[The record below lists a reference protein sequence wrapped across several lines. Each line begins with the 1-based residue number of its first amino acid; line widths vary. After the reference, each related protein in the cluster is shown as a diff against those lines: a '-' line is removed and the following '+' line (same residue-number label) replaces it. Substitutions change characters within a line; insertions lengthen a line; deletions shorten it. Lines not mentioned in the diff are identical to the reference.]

1 MKIEEEIRGT
11 YGAIKPLPGGEDR
24 MWIAIDRALDGKAKD
39 VQIRVQPRRQIL
51 RPVLVAAALLLLLA
65 ISFTVLRRLQLRPE
79 NGELLASEATPE
91 AKPEPSPEHLREIR
105 ALELVNAQVNDSPVL
120 TLSEEQTFLARA
132 VLPEGCCVD
141 HWEINGE
148 KADAGERCFSLLFD
162 STGVKKVEAVL
173 REERRVT
180 CVNAYLQFLDESGEP
195 AGWFYEDLSF
205 EYNYT
210 VPTTGEAH
218 PGGSITACV
227 TPLAPD
233 GMELDHWLIDGERL
247 EAENPPCAILLDGLD
262 RSIRIEAVLRGSSGN
277 AANGERL
284 RLGNGGAPAAPVTP
298 PKDDLPAGQSEPPK
312 NLWQE
317 IDYERD
323 GVPFD
328 PAAPARDGHLHQW
341 TVDPSRSWESTCVVP
356 GQTTR
361 VCSVCGHTY
370 STALPCLAHSFEWAF
385 FPDSIYVYDVC
396 TVCGYQVRLDI
407 TIYDL
412 GLEPRPTPQPTE
424 PAEPS
429 EPAEP

>member
-1 MKIEEEIRGT
+1 MKMEDKVRSVYEPMR
-11 YGAIKPLPGGEDR
+11 PLPGGEDR
-24 MWIAIDRALDGKAKD
+24 MWTAIDRALDGKAKN

-65 ISFTVLRRLQLRPE
+65 VSFTVLRRLSLRPE
-79 NGELLASEATPE
+79 NGELLAAEATPE
-91 AKPEPSPEHLREIR
+91 VTPEPSPERIRETR
-105 ALELVNAQVNDSPVL
+105 ALELVNAQVNDSPIL
-120 TLSEEQTFLARA
+120 TLSEEQTLLARA

-141 HWEINGE
+141 HWEING
-148 KADAGERCFSLLFD
+148 KTSDAGERRFSLQFD

-205 EYNYT
+205 EYAYT
-210 VPTTGEAH
+210 VPTTGETH

-227 TPLAPD
+227 TPLSPE

-247 EAENPPCAILLDGLD
+247 ETEIPPCAILLDGLD
-262 RSIRIEAVLRGSSGN
+262 RSIRIEAVLRENTGT
-277 AANGERL
+277 AEAGERFS
-284 RLGNGGAPAAPVTP
+284 LGGGSAPALTAAP
-298 PKDDLPAGQSEPPK
+298 PKDDLPAGQSEPPS

-328 PAAPARDGHLHQW
+328 PDAPARDGHLHQW
-341 TVDPSRSWESTCVVP
+341 VVDPSRSWNSTCTVP
-356 GQTTR
+356 GKTTR
-361 VCSVCGHTY
+361 VCSVCGHAY
-370 STALPCLAHSFEWAF
+370 STLLPCLAHSFEWAF

-424 PAEPS
+424 PAEP
-429 EPAEP
+429 AEP